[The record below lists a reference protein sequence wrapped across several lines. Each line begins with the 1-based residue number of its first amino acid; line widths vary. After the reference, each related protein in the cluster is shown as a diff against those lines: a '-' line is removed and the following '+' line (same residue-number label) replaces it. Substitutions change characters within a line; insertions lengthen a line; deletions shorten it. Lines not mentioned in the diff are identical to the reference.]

1 MKLRVIKMVLL
12 KGINDLRLERSV
24 FLKNFDFL
32 FFLFFFDIPIPFE
45 KIFPGNI

>member
-24 FLKNFDFL
+24 FLKNFDF
-32 FFLFFFDIPIPFE
+32 FFFFFFDIPIPFE